1 MAKSP
6 KKEQGN
12 GKKFQNRLPGEK
24 RNRKVDA
31 DKPEPKKTKF
41 YTDSKPGASG
51 VDKPRFESRGGD
63 ANERPR
69 FSSGENRS
77 DKPKFGSDNRG
88 GDRPRFGGDTRGGD
102 RTDRPRF
109 GGDNRGGDRS
119 EKPRFGGDKPAFGA
133 RDRGTERPKFGGT
146 DRGTDRPKFGGD
158 NKFGDR
164 GDKPRFGADS
174 RGGDRPKFGGTGNS
188 NDRPKFGNTSRSFPD
203 KNRAPFGGSPRG
215 SFKKPG
221 EGFTGGDRNGN
232 PRFAGD
238 RSDRPKFGGSENSP
252 APRSGDRPAFNR
264 EGGFDKPRPS
274 TAYKGNDA
282 PKFGD
287 RGDKPRFGTDSRGGD
302 RPKFGADNKGV
313 DRPRFGGE
321 NRGGDR
327 SEKPRFGGDKPSF
340 GPRDRGTDRP
350 KFGGSDRGADRPK
363 FGGADRGTDRPKFGG
378 DRGTGKPKFER
389 EERQFDKPRT
399 ERNDTFESA
408 EKFNKPKVAPGA
420 GLSKFKPIGS
430 EPAAPKREYNEPTE
444 QKRTQYSDDEKPK
457 TFGIPKADKADTPV
471 AFKGSKREF
480 NRVVSNLEKSANHA
494 KSDEIRLNRYIAN
507 SGICSRREADDLI
520 TQGLVKVNGDVVK
533 ELGTKIRPSDNV
545 KVEDRKV
552 IPEKPVY
559 IIMNKPKGYITTTDD
574 PEGRK
579 TVMELID
586 LPGKERIYPIGRLD
600 RNTTGVL
607 LLTNDGE
614 MSQKLMHPSFE
625 IKKVYRATLDKKPS
639 KDHMLQLVEGIEL
652 EDGMMAFEQC
662 GFVEEGKENVL
673 GIEIKSGRNR
683 IVRRMFEHFGYEV
696 TALDRVLLGEFD
708 KVKLGRGKWRFLTEK
723 EMNYVDR
730 LKRTKPKAIKA

>member
-77 DKPKFGSDNRG
+77 DKPKFGSDNRSG
-88 GDRPRFGGDTRGGD
+88 
-102 RTDRPRF
+102 DRPRF

-119 EKPRFGGDKPAFGA
+119 EKPRFGGDKPSFGA
-133 RDRGTERPKFGGT
+133 RDRGTDRPKFGGT

-164 GDKPRFGADS
+164 GEKPRFGADS
-174 RGGDRPKFGGTGNS
+174 RGGDRPKFGGAGNS

-287 RGDKPRFGTDSRGGD
+287 RGDKPRFG
-302 RPKFGADNKGV
+302 ADNKGV
-313 DRPRFGGE
+313 DRPRFGGD

-350 KFGGSDRGADRPK
+350 KFGGSDRGGDRPK
-363 FGGADRGTDRPKFGG
+363 FGGADHGTDRPKFGG
-378 DRGTGKPKFER
+378 DRGTSKPKFER

>member
-1 MAKSP
+1 MARSP

-31 DKPEPKKTKF
+31 EKLEPKKTKF
-41 YTDSKPGASG
+41 YTDSKPSAPSA
-51 VDKPRFESRGGD
+51 DKPRFENKSRKIND
-63 ANERPR
+63 RPR
-69 FSSGENRS
+69 FSTGLNKGF
-77 DKPKFGSDNRG
+77 DKSE
-88 GDRPRFGGDTRGGD
+88 RPRFGGENRGGD

-109 GGDNRGGDRS
+109 GGKNKG
-119 EKPRFGGDKPAFGA
+119 F
-133 RDRGTERPKFGGT
+133 
-146 DRGTDRPKFGGD
+146 DRPKFG
-158 NKFGDR
+158 NVSR
-164 GDKPRFGADS
+164 GNENPRFNSDN
-174 RGGDRPKFGGTGNS
+174 RTGGDRPKFGG
-188 NDRPKFGNTSRSFPD
+188 
-203 KNRAPFGGSPRG
+203 SPRS

-238 RSDRPKFGGSENSP
+238 KSDHPKFGGSKNGP
-252 APRSGDRPAFNR
+252 THRGNDRPRFSK

-274 TAYKGNDA
+274 T
-282 PKFGD
+282 
-287 RGDKPRFGTDSRGGD
+287 
-302 RPKFGADNKGV
+302 
-313 DRPRFGGE
+313 
-321 NRGGDR
+321 
-327 SEKPRFGGDKPSF
+327 SF
-340 GPRDRGTDRP
+340 
-350 KFGGSDRGADRPK
+350 KGGSDRGSDRVK
-363 FGGADRGTDRPKFGG
+363 FVG
-378 DRGTGKPKFER
+378 DRGTGRSKFER
-389 EERQFDKPRT
+389 EDRQFDKPRK
-399 ERNDTFESA
+399 ERTDTFESA
-408 EKFNKPKVAPGA
+408 EKFNKPKLNPGA

-430 EPAAPKREYNEPTE
+430 EPIVPKRNFIETE
-444 QKRTQYSDDEKPK
+444 QKRTHYSEEEKPK

-480 NRVVSNLEKSANHA
+480 NRVVNNLEKSANHA
-494 KSDEIRLNRYIAN
+494 QSNEIRLNRYIAN

-520 TQGLVKVNGDVVK
+520 MQGLVKVNGVVVK
-533 ELGTKIRPSDNV
+533 ELGTKIRPTDNV

-586 LPGKERIYPIGRLD
+586 LPGKARIYPIGRLD

-639 KDHMLQLVEGIEL
+639 KEHMLQLVEGVEL

-723 EMNYVDR
+723 EMNYVER
-730 LKRTKPKAIKA
+730 LKRTKPKSIKQ

>member
-77 DKPKFGSDNRG
+77 DKPKFGSDNRSG
-88 GDRPRFGGDTRGGD
+88 
-102 RTDRPRF
+102 DRPRF

-119 EKPRFGGDKPAFGA
+119 EKPRFGGDNRGGDRSEKPRFGGDKPSFGA
-133 RDRGTERPKFGGT
+133 RDRGTDRPKFGGT

-174 RGGDRPKFGGTGNS
+174 RGGDRPKFGGAGNS

-252 APRSGDRPAFNR
+252 AFNR

-287 RGDKPRFGTDSRGGD
+287 RGDKPRFG
-302 RPKFGADNKGV
+302 ADNKGV
-313 DRPRFGGE
+313 DRPRFGGD

-327 SEKPRFGGDKPSF
+327 SEKPRFGGD
-340 GPRDRGTDRP
+340 RGT
-350 KFGGSDRGADRPK
+350 S
-363 FGGADRGTDRPKFGG
+363 
-378 DRGTGKPKFER
+378 KPKFER

-430 EPAAPKREYNEPTE
+430 EPAAPKREHNEPTE

>member
-63 ANERPR
+63 VNERPR

-77 DKPKFGSDNRG
+77 DKPKFGTDNRG
-88 GDRPRFGGDTRGGD
+88 GDRPRFGGDNRGGD

-119 EKPRFGGDKPAFGA
+119 EKPRFGGDKPSFGA

-146 DRGTDRPKFGGD
+146 DRGTERPRFGGD

-174 RGGDRPKFGGTGNS
+174 RGGDRPKFGSTGNS

-287 RGDKPRFGTDSRGGD
+287 NKGGD
-302 RPKFGADNKGV
+302 RGDRPRFGADNKGV
-313 DRPRFGGE
+313 DR
-321 NRGGDR
+321 
-327 SEKPRFGGDKPSF
+327 PRFGGDKPSF

-350 KFGGSDRGADRPK
+350 KFGGLDRGGDRPK
-363 FGGADRGTDRPKFGG
+363 FGGADRGSDRPKFGG

-408 EKFNKPKVAPGA
+408 EKFNKPKAAPGA

-430 EPAAPKREYNEPTE
+430 EPAAPKREYNESTE

-480 NRVVSNLEKSANHA
+480 NRVVNNLEKSANHA
-494 KSDEIRLNRYIAN
+494 KSEEIRLNRYIAN

>member
-77 DKPKFGSDNRG
+77 DKPKFGTDNRG
-88 GDRPRFGGDTRGGD
+88 GDRPRFGGDNRGGD

-119 EKPRFGGDKPAFGA
+119 EKPRFGGDKPSFGA

-274 TAYKGNDA
+274 TSYKGNDA

-287 RGDKPRFGTDSRGGD
+287 RG
-302 RPKFGADNKGV
+302 
-313 DRPRFGGE
+313 
-321 NRGGDR
+321 
-327 SEKPRFGGDKPSF
+327 EKPRFGGDKPSF

-350 KFGGSDRGADRPK
+350 KFGGSDRGGDRPK
-363 FGGADRGTDRPKFGG
+363 FGGADRGTDRPKFGA

-662 GFVEEGKENVL
+662 GFVEDGKENVL

>member
-41 YTDSKPGASG
+41 YTDSKPGASI
-51 VDKPRFESRGGD
+51 VDKPRFESKGGEV
-63 ANERPR
+63 NERPR
-69 FSSGENRS
+69 FSSGDNRM
-77 DKPKFGSDNRG
+77 DKPKYGADNRG
-88 GDRPRFGGDTRGGD
+88 GDRGDKPRFGGDNRGGD
-102 RTDRPRF
+102 RSDKPRF
-109 GGDNRGGDRS
+109 GGYNRGGDRS
-119 EKPRFGGDKPAFGA
+119 EKPRFGGDKPSFGA
-133 RDRGTERPKFGGT
+133 RDRGTERPKFGGS
-146 DRGTDRPKFGGD
+146 DRGADRSKFGGD

-174 RGGDRPKFGGTGNS
+174 SGGDRPKFGGTGNNS
-188 NDRPKFGNTSRSFPD
+188 DRPKFGNTSRSFPD
-203 KNRAPFGGSPRG
+203 KNRGTFGGSPRG

-238 RSDRPKFGGSENSP
+238 RSDRPKFGGSEKGPS
-252 APRSGDRPAFNR
+252 PRSGDRPTFPR

-287 RGDKPRFGTDSRGGD
+287 SNRFGD
-302 RPKFGADNKGV
+302 A
-313 DRPRFGGE
+313 
-321 NRGGDR
+321 NR
-327 SEKPRFGGDKPSF
+327 GGDKPSF
-340 GPRDRGTDRP
+340 GPRGRGTERPKFGGSDRGTDRP
-350 KFGGSDRGADRPK
+350 KFGGADRGVDRPK
-363 FGGADRGTDRPKFGG
+363 FGGG
-378 DRGTGKPKFER
+378 RGTGKPKFKR
-389 EERQFDKPRT
+389 EEREFDKPRT
-399 ERNDTFESA
+399 ERTDTFESA

-420 GLSKFKPIGS
+420 GLAKFKPIGS
-430 EPAAPKREYNEPTE
+430 EPAAPKREHNEATE
-444 QKRTQYSDDEKPK
+444 QKRTQYSDEEKPK
-457 TFGIPKADKADTPV
+457 TFGIPKADKADTPIG
-471 AFKGSKREF
+471 FKGSKREF
-480 NRVVSNLEKSANHA
+480 NRVVNNLEKSANHA

-639 KDHMLQLVEGIEL
+639 KDHMLQLVEGVEL

>member
-77 DKPKFGSDNRG
+77 DKPKFGSDNRSG
-88 GDRPRFGGDTRGGD
+88 
-102 RTDRPRF
+102 DRPRF

-174 RGGDRPKFGGTGNS
+174 RGGDRPKFGGAGNS

-287 RGDKPRFGTDSRGGD
+287 RGDKPRFG
-302 RPKFGADNKGV
+302 ADNKGV
-313 DRPRFGGE
+313 DRPRFGGD

-327 SEKPRFGGDKPSF
+327 SEKPR
-340 GPRDRGTDRP
+340 
-350 KFGGSDRGADRPK
+350 
-363 FGGADRGTDRPKFGG
+363 FGG

>member
-51 VDKPRFESRGGD
+51 VDKPRFESKGGD
-63 ANERPR
+63 VNERPR
-69 FSSGENRS
+69 FSSGDNRM
-77 DKPKFGSDNRG
+77 DKPKYGADNRG
-88 GDRPRFGGDTRGGD
+88 GDRGDK
-102 RTDRPRF
+102 PRF

-119 EKPRFGGDKPAFGA
+119 DKPRFGADKPSFGA
-133 RDRGTERPKFGGT
+133 RDRGTERPKFGGS

-174 RGGDRPKFGGTGNS
+174 RGGDRPKFGTA
-188 NDRPKFGNTSRSFPD
+188 PRSFPD

-215 SFKKPG
+215 SFKKPS

-238 RSDRPKFGGSENSP
+238 RSDRPKFGGSEKGP
-252 APRSGDRPAFNR
+252 APRSGDRPNFPR

-274 TAYKGNDA
+274 TGYKGNDA

-287 RGDKPRFGTDSRGGD
+287 S
-302 RPKFGADNKGV
+302 N
-313 DRPRFGGE
+313 RFGGA
-321 NRGGDR
+321 NR
-327 SEKPRFGGDKPSF
+327 GGDKPSF
-340 GPRDRGTDRP
+340 GPRDRGTERP
-350 KFGGSDRGADRPK
+350 KFK
-363 FGGADRGTDRPKFGG
+363 
-378 DRGTGKPKFER
+378 R

-399 ERNDTFESA
+399 EHTDTFESA

-420 GLSKFKPIGS
+420 GLAKFKPIGS
-430 EPAAPKREYNEPTE
+430 EPTAPKREHKETTE
-444 QKRTQYSDDEKPK
+444 QKRTQYSDEEKPK
-457 TFGIPKADKADTPV
+457 TFGIPKADKADTPIG
-471 AFKGSKREF
+471 FKGSKREF
-480 NRVVSNLEKSANHA
+480 NRVVNNLEKSANHA

>member
-119 EKPRFGGDKPAFGA
+119 EKPRFGGDKPSFGA
-133 RDRGTERPKFGGT
+133 RDRGTERPKFG
-146 DRGTDRPKFGGD
+146 GTDRPKFGGD

-238 RSDRPKFGGSENSP
+238 RSE
-252 APRSGDRPAFNR
+252 
-264 EGGFDKPRPS
+264 
-274 TAYKGNDA
+274 
-282 PKFGD
+282 
-287 RGDKPRFGTDSRGGD
+287 KPRFGGD
-302 RPKFGADNKGV
+302 D
-313 DRPRFGGE
+313 
-321 NRGGDR
+321 RGGDR

-340 GPRDRGTDRP
+340 GPRNRGT
-350 KFGGSDRGADRPK
+350 DRPK
-363 FGGADRGTDRPKFGG
+363 FGGADRGTDRPKFGA

-430 EPAAPKREYNEPTE
+430 EPAAPKREYIEPTE

-533 ELGTKIRPSDNV
+533 ELGTKIRPTDNV

>member
-109 GGDNRGGDRS
+109 GGD
-119 EKPRFGGDKPAFGA
+119 KPAFGA
-133 RDRGTERPKFGGT
+133 RERGTDRPKFGGT

-164 GDKPRFGADS
+164 GEKPRFGADS

-238 RSDRPKFGGSENSP
+238 RSDRPKFGGSDNSP
-252 APRSGDRPAFNR
+252 APRGGDRPAFNR

-274 TAYKGNDA
+274 TSYKGNDA

-313 DRPRFGGE
+313 DRPRFGG
-321 NRGGDR
+321 
-327 SEKPRFGGDKPSF
+327 DKPSF

-350 KFGGSDRGADRPK
+350 KFGGSDRGGDRPK